1 MGKRGMLAVGGTFCP
16 NADCSSY
23 QQVGSGNIIG
33 YGKSRQG
40 RQRYQCTVCKRVF
53 NEQLGTL
60 FYGKRTAAKDIIESL
75 AMLAEGMGLRATAR
89 VKGVKAD
96 TISAWLREAGSHA
109 QQIEQVLL
117 QDYEL
122 SASQIDALWTYV
134 RRKGEKK

>member
-1 MGKRGMLAVGGTFCP
+1 MGKRGVLTTAGTFCP
-16 NADCSSY
+16 NSACSLY
-23 QQVGSGNIIG
+23 QQVGKGNLIG

-40 RQRYQCTVCKRVF
+40 RQRYQCRLCKRVF
-53 NEQLGTL
+53 NEQAGSL
-60 FYGKRTAAKDIIESL
+60 FYRKQTEKKDIIESL

-89 VKGVKAD
+89 VKGVKPD
-96 TISAWLREAGSHA
+96 TISAWLREAGRHA
-109 QQIEQVLL
+109 QQVEQVLL